1 MSPGWREGERDNTQY
16 NYKDYLA
23 GGSKYTA
30 PVKQEYTIFGEN
42 VNKKI
47 LQEQAQIKKQEE
59 KQEEFKTASLMSS
72 ATPMLPSPP
81 ITPQANTQ
89 KIKSA
94 TPEIILFDNDAIP
107 MEVMAD
113 LIFEDIGGQEL
124 LSVSRHDTVSGDF
137 VSNSLIKNLTS
148 INQNFSSLR
157 LVNIQN
163 TSDRYFANFGI
174 KLESKIPYEGGGQS
188 GENVYTDN
196 NNIIIEL
203 INIEQDEQIEVQ
215 IGIDGTIYTIIFNG
229 GAS

>member
-1 MSPGWREGERDNTQY
+1 MASSWREGERDTTQY

-23 GGSKYTA
+23 GGSKYVA

-47 LQEQAQIKKQEE
+47 LQEQAQVKKQEQQ
-59 KQEEFKTASLMSS
+59 QEEFKTASLIAS

-81 ITPQANTQ
+81 AIPKESTQ

-94 TPEIILFDNDAIP
+94 TPEIILFNGDSVP
-107 MEVMAD
+107 MEIMTD

-124 LSVSRHDTVSGDF
+124 LSVARHDNISGDF
-137 VSNSLIKNLTS
+137 ISNNLIKNLTS

-174 KLESKIPYEGGGQS
+174 KLESKIPYEGNGLN
-188 GENVYTDN
+188 GENVYLDDN
-196 NNIIIEL
+196 DIIIEL
-203 INIEQDEQIEVQ
+203 VNIEQDEQVEIQ
-215 IGIDGTIYTIIFNG
+215 IGIDGTIYTIIFDG
-229 GAS
+229 GVS